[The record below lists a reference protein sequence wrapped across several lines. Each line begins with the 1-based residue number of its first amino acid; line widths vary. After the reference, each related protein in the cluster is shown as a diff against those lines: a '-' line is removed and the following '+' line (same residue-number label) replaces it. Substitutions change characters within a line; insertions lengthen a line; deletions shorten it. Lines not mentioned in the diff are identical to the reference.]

1 MRTLTPSNATER
13 CRTAHSL
20 LKMHSRRC
28 GRQVAVP
35 TMRVGELCRV
45 VCSSDYGYGDA
56 GDPPEI
62 PPRATLTFEMEL
74 MGVRCMLRDM
84 SATADTTARDTARR
98 LEQLKLEREREVAQ
112 AAEARGDAA
121 QRKAAAKAAAAERL
135 ANKGQKKGGKK
146 KK

>member
-1 MRTLTPSNATER
+1 M
-13 CRTAHSL
+13 
-20 LKMHSRRC
+20 
-28 GRQVAVP
+28 P

-74 MGVRCMLRDM
+74 MGVRCMLRG
-84 SATADTTARDTARR
+84 AEADTTARDTARR
-98 LEQLKLEREREVAQ
+98 LEQLKLEREREVAE
-112 AAEARGDAA
+112 AAVERGDAA
-121 QRKAAAKAAAAERL
+121 ARKAAAKAAAAERL
-135 ANKGQKKGGKK
+135 ANKGQKKGSGKK